1 AVAASV
7 GPMTWEDFVLDQ
19 LMMERQYPAAK
30 KRFAPS
36 RCFEGS
42 GHGGSSEMMHSLSIA
57 SGSAAGLTSW
67 LQLAFGDQGS
77 PGTNFAAVISLGL
90 LSAFNGSKKARVC
103 DKIVTNMLEEQIDLT
118 GAMGNSEQM
127 SPEEAEKLAE
137 RQAEIA
143 EALAEEKRKRDEK
156 HRKMESE
163 REEMRQGI
171 RTRGFGTRWAER
183 EEMRQGFGTSE
194 AEREEMRQ
202 GIRDKYNI
210 QKKEEFN
217 PMPDGEDVAGRLGRK
232 RKTPEELAAERD
244 LEDQEDFASFLPEGV
259 RDTVKSVTAVRRR

>member
-1 AVAASV
+1 
-7 GPMTWEDFVLDQ
+7 
-19 LMMERQYPAAK
+19 
-30 KRFAPS
+30 
-36 RCFEGS
+36 
-42 GHGGSSEMMHSLSIA
+42 
-57 SGSAAGLTSW
+57 
-67 LQLAFGDQGS
+67 
-77 PGTNFAAVISLGL
+77 
-90 LSAFNGSKKARVC
+90 
-103 DKIVTNMLEEQIDLT
+103 
-118 GAMGNSEQM
+118 MGNSEQM

-156 HRKMESE
+156 HRKMES
-163 REEMRQGI
+163 
-171 RTRGFGTRWAER
+171 
-183 EEMRQGFGTSE
+183 
-194 AEREEMRQ
+194 EREEMRQ

-259 RDTVKSVTAVRRR
+259 RDTVKSVTAVPQKMISDAQEKWHYSKLF